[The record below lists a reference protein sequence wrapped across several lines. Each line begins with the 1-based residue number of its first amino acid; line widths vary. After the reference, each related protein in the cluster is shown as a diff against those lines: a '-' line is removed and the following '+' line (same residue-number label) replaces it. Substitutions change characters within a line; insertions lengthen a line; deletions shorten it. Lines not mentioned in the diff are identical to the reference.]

1 MLNLPNI
8 ETVSAE
14 VHQAWVETKLAQGI
28 TSRPAADGTEQMVP
42 YADLPDALKDL
53 DRATVRAVYAAIQRC
68 AVDDKQFHEYHR
80 DTQAPTVHMLHRA
93 EDDKGD
99 QNQRADMA
107 KLIQEI
113 IDLRLAQER
122 ERCAVVSWIHYM
134 DICKKRNLPAAM
146 CDEWCA
152 AGAIRRSYPD
162 HLKDNQKWLTQ
173 TYKQQ

>member
-113 IDLRLAQER
+113 IDLRVAQER

-162 HLKDNQKWLTQ
+162 HLKDNQK
-173 TYKQQ
+173 

>member
-99 QNQRADMA
+99 QNLRADMA

-113 IDLRLAQER
+113 IDLRVAQER

-162 HLKDNQKWLTQ
+162 HLKDNQK
-173 TYKQQ
+173 

>member
-8 ETVSAE
+8 EPVSAE
-14 VHQAWVETKLAQGI
+14 GHHAWVETKLAQGI

-113 IDLRLAQER
+113 IDLRVAQER

-162 HLKDNQKWLTQ
+162 HLKDNQK
-173 TYKQQ
+173 

>member
-1 MLNLPNI
+1 MHI
-8 ETVSAE
+8 
-14 VHQAWVETKLAQGI
+14 
-28 TSRPAADGTEQMVP
+28 
-42 YADLPDALKDL
+42 
-53 DRATVRAVYAAIQRC
+53 
-68 AVDDKQFHEYHR
+68 VDDKQFHEYHR

-113 IDLRLAQER
+113 IDLRVAQER

-162 HLKDNQKWLTQ
+162 HLKDNQK
-173 TYKQQ
+173 